1 MACWPSTTDK
11 RDLKCACAKGD
22 SKVPLKFVSLL
33 QKYHDDIDGYLA
45 AHKLVMRFML
55 SFHQLDAV
63 LMLLKGKFMQIAI
76 ILLQHSR
83 NRRFASI
90 IC

>member
-33 QKYHDDIDGYLA
+33 KNTMMISTA
-45 AHKLVMRFML
+45 IW
-55 SFHQLDAV
+55 
-63 LMLLKGKFMQIAI
+63 LLTN
-76 ILLQHSR
+76 L
-83 NRRFASI
+83 
-90 IC
+90 